1 MNELDVRP
9 VVVAVD
15 SADDFDAALRFGAA
29 EAATQG
35 CGLHLVHAYHVLPTG
50 PEMPL
55 LEFEVVDDLA
65 TANLRAAVEHA
76 TNVLHGQ
83 VPVTSRLIRGPI
95 VQSIVDASADARL
108 IVLQRRDRSRT
119 ERVVTRSTSSG
130 VAARAHVPVVSVP
143 SHWTGDQGP
152 GGVVT
157 VGVDVPARSHALLR
171 EALLAARFRQASL
184 RVVHTWWSPGYYD
197 DVIMN
202 RLGGEGWVSETAV
215 EIQAELALLHDE
227 FPDVPVQVDIQ
238 HGRPADTLVEASRTS
253 SLVVVGRHDPLIPL
267 GSHLGPVARA
277 VLQKAVCPVLLAPP
291 TQAHRATARVTPGA
305 TAAVHPV

>member
-1 MNELDVRP
+1 MNELDPRP

-35 CGLHLVHAYHVLPTG
+35 CGLLLVHAYHVLPTG
-50 PEMPL
+50 PDAPL
-55 LEFEVVDDLA
+55 LEFEVLDDLA

-76 TNVLHGQ
+76 TNMLHGQ

-108 IVLQRRDRSRT
+108 IVVQRRDRSRA

-143 SHWTGDQGP
+143 TGWTGDSGP

-157 VGVDVPARSHALLR
+157 VGVDVPTRSHALLR
-171 EALLAARFRQASL
+171 EALLAARARQASL
-184 RVVHTWWSPGYYD
+184 RVAHTWWVPGYYD
-197 DVIMN
+197 DIIMN
-202 RLGGEGWVSETAV
+202 RLGGEGWVSETAG
-215 EIQAELALLHDE
+215 EIQDELALLHDE

-238 HGRPADTLVEASRTS
+238 HGRPADNLLAASRTS
-253 SLVVVGRHDPLIPL
+253 SLLVVGRHDPLIPL

-277 VLQKAVCPVLLAPP
+277 VLRDAVCPVLLAPP
-291 TQAHRATARVTPGA
+291 TQSHLVMARVAPGA
-305 TAAVHPV
+305 AGAVNPV